1 MSGIIN
7 VYKEA
12 GYTSFDVCARLR
24 GILKTRKI
32 GHTGTLDPDATGVLP
47 VCIGKATKLC
57 DLLTDKD
64 KEYECVMLLGVTS
77 DTLDTSGTIIDEH
90 PVECSEID
98 VKQAVNSFI
107 GEIDQIPPM
116 YSALKVNGKKLY
128 ELARAGQVIER
139 EARRVTIHSIDI
151 INIDLPRVT
160 MKVHCSKGTYIRSLC
175 DDIGRKLGCGAC
187 MEKLIRTRVSV
198 FDIEH
203 AHTLDEIQQM
213 VDAKTINEIM
223 VSVDEVFDYPHVRVE
238 EDGIVAATNGGILKT
253 NICSIIS
260 NSKEIAYNDIG
271 ELPEGTHILL
281 YLPDGRFIGVF
292 HVQGD
297 EFKLDKMFLE

>member
-32 GHTGTLDPDATGVLP
+32 GHTGTLDPEATGVLP

-64 KEYECVMLLGVTS
+64 KEYECIMLLGMTS
-77 DTLDTSGTIIDEH
+77 DTLDTTGTILSQS
-90 PVECSEID
+90 PVECSTLD
-98 VKQAVNSFI
+98 VEHAVKSFI
-107 GEIDQIPPM
+107 GVIDQIPPM

-139 EARRVTIHSIDI
+139 EARKVTIHSIDI
-151 INIDLPRVT
+151 IDISLPRVT

-175 DDIGRKLGCGAC
+175 DDIGRMLGCGAC
-187 MEKLIRTRVSV
+187 MEKLVRTRVSV

-203 AHTLDEIQQM
+203 AYKLDEIQQF
-213 VDAKTINEIM
+213 VDKGTIDKYI
-223 VSVDEVFDYPHVRVE
+223 VSVDEVFDYPHVRVGE
-238 EDGIVAATNGGILKT
+238 EGVVAAVNGGILMT
-253 NICSIIS
+253 NVCSIIS
-260 NSKEIAYNDIG
+260 NSSKVSYNDTK
-271 ELPEGTHILL
+271 ELPEGTPILL

-292 HVQGD
+292 HVKGD